1 MFRDISLEITMPSLP
16 SGRRIEFSLDRF
28 HALLGGLDRRQASAI
43 AMHLG
48 DPDDLLFV
56 LDAVHFSLKEG
67 APYFAGYV
75 AADWS
80 TYAAD
85 WSTAD
90 RQALQVWLISP
101 EARDARA
108 EAIDY
113 IKSLLLDGPDSPVA
127 YPYLI
132 QGEFGRVDVSESS
145 PLRQ

>member
-1 MFRDISLEITMPSLP
+1 MDISLEITMPTLP

-28 HALLGGLDRRQASAI
+28 HALLGGMNRQQARAI
-43 AMHLG
+43 AMHLS

-56 LDAVHFSLKEG
+56 LDAVHFSLQDG

-75 AADWS
+75 AADWA

-90 RQALQVWLISP
+90 RQALQSWFASP

-113 IKSLLLDGPDSPVA
+113 IKGLLLDSPDSLVA

-132 QGEFGRVDVSESS
+132 QGEIRRVGMIESS
-145 PLRQ
+145 RLRQ